1 MRIHLAKSLEKWYN
15 KAKRKRSVQMHY
27 IDFHRWILAAV
38 LGMAR
43 IGGAFAIC
51 PALTET
57 MIPGVARRAAVLGF
71 AFIAIPFIKEGMPP
85 GEPDM
90 WMFAILAFK
99 EALIGFLI
107 GFFAAIPFWIA
118 ENVGNFID
126 NQRGA
131 TMGEVYSPLNGSQV
145 STTGIFFTQIVSTLF
160 FVGGAVLIFLG
171 ALYESYFVWPVFS
184 EIPSNAEGFFGLTFL
199 PGVPAE
205 ILGSLDGMLRT
216 TVVISAPAIIVMFL
230 ATIGLGLV
238 NRTAPQLNVFFLS
251 MPVKSALG
259 IAMLVVY
266 LPFIMD
272 MLMYTKKSA
281 ILNPVRHLI
290 GG

>member
-1 MRIHLAKSLEKWYN
+1 MPYVE
-15 KAKRKRSVQMHY
+15 
-27 IDFHRWILAAV
+27 FHRWILAAV
-38 LGMAR
+38 LAMAR

-51 PALTET
+51 PVLTES
-57 MIPGVARRAAVLGF
+57 MIPGVARRVATLGC
-71 AFIAIPFIKEGMPP
+71 AMLAIPFIKAGMPP
-85 GEPDM
+85 GEPIW
-90 WMFAILAFK
+90 WMFGFAAAK

-107 GFFAAIPFWIA
+107 GFFAAIPFWVA

-131 TMGEVYSPLNGSQV
+131 TMGEIYSPLNGAQV

-160 FVGGAVLIFLG
+160 FTSGAILLFLG
-171 ALYESYFVWPVFS
+171 ALYKSYVIWPVF
-184 EIPSNAEGFFGLTFL
+184 AEGVSFAPDT
-199 PGVPAE
+199 PAQ
-205 ILGSLDGMLRT
+205 ILGALDGMLKT
-216 TVVISAPAIIVMFL
+216 TVIISAPVLIIMFL
-230 ATIGLGLV
+230 ATLGLGLV

-259 IAMLVVY
+259 IAMLIIY

-272 MLMYTKKSA
+272 MLMYTRETA
-281 ILNPVRHLI
+281 ILIPVQKLL

>member
-1 MRIHLAKSLEKWYN
+1 MPYVE
-15 KAKRKRSVQMHY
+15 
-27 IDFHRWILAAV
+27 FHRWILAAV
-38 LGMAR
+38 LAMAR

-51 PALTET
+51 PALTES
-57 MIPGVARRAAVLGF
+57 MIPGIARHAAVLGF
-71 AFIAIPFIKEGMPP
+71 SCLVIPFIHAGMPP
-85 GEPDM
+85 GEPNV
-90 WMFAILAFK
+90 WMFSLIAFK
-99 EALIGFLI
+99 EALIGFFI
-107 GFFAAIPFWIA
+107 GFFAAVPFWVA

-131 TMGEVYSPLNGSQV
+131 TMGEVYSPLSGAQV

-160 FVGGAVLIFLG
+160 FVGGAVLLFLG
-171 ALYESYFVWPVFS
+171 ALYSSYRLWPVF
-184 EIPSNAEGFFGLTFL
+184 
-199 PGVPAE
+199 PAASAANPLG
-205 ILGSLDGMLRT
+205 IAFAPDAPAQMLGSLDSMLRT
-216 TVVISAPAIIVMFL
+216 TVVISAPVIIVMFL
-230 ATIGLGLV
+230 ATLGLGFV

-272 MLMYTKKSA
+272 MLMYDGKGA
-281 ILNPVRHLI
+281 ILAPVRRLL

>member
-1 MRIHLAKSLEKWYN
+1 MSYLE
-15 KAKRKRSVQMHY
+15 
-27 IDFHRWILAAV
+27 FHRWILAAV
-38 LGMAR
+38 LAMAR
-43 IGGAFAIC
+43 VGGAFAVC
-51 PALTET
+51 PALADS
-57 MIPGVARRAAVLGF
+57 MIPGVARRVATLGF
-71 AFIAIPFIKEGMPP
+71 AWLAVPYIHAAMPP
-85 GEPDM
+85 GEPNV
-90 WMFAILAFK
+90 WMFSLAAFK
-99 EALIGFLI
+99 EALIGFLL

-131 TMGEVYSPLNGSQV
+131 TMGEVYSPLSGAQV
-145 STTGIFFTQIVSTLF
+145 STTGIFFTQIVSTVF
-160 FVGGAVLIFLG
+160 FASGAVFLLLG
-171 ALYESYFVWPVFS
+171 ALYKSYFVWPVFT
-184 EIPSNAEGFFGLTFL
+184 EGFSFATNA
-199 PGVPAE
+199 PVQM
-205 ILGSLDGMLRT
+205 LGALDGMLKT
-216 TVVISAPAIIVMFL
+216 TVVISAPVIIVMFL

-272 MLMYTKKSA
+272 MLMYTKEA
-281 ILNPVRHLI
+281 EILQPVQKLL